1 MPQLSKGFKGKRPKV
16 KKTFT
21 KPLNTNQQEFVIMPE
36 QHAIE
41 KTYKKSKEVKPQ
53 DVFIG
58 YKDNKKQSKKR
69 SLKKV

>member
-1 MPQLSKGFKGKRPKV
+1 MPHLSKGFKGKRPKV
-16 KKTFT
+16 KNTFA

-53 DVFIG
+53 DVFKG
-58 YKDNKKQSKKR
+58 YKENKKQNKK
-69 SLKKV
+69 KKS